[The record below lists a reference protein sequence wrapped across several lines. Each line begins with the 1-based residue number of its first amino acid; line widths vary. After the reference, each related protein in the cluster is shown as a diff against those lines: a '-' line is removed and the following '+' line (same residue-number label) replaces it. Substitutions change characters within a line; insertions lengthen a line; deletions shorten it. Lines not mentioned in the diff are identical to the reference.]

1 LKRYESTGN
10 PTLLQEAKDMTK
22 EEFRENFRAML
33 WALHGILAYYGYGM
47 QDFQPWFSWDRN
59 FAQEYADLH
68 FRAVDV
74 PPGMDYVP
82 GLDFSK
88 VRMPLPRYSPDCHRV
103 IEHVFGQLS
112 AKLRT
117 AIVTEGD
124 QLGSGHANAAWLVQH
139 FYQLSPASI
148 AKDAA
153 DLPDLCKWITDNHG
167 FWAPR
172 KMR

>member
-1 LKRYESTGN
+1 
-10 PTLLQEAKDMTK
+10 
-22 EEFRENFRAML
+22 
-33 WALHGILAYYGYGM
+33 
-47 QDFQPWFSWDRN
+47 
-59 FAQEYADLH
+59 
-68 FRAVDV
+68 
-74 PPGMDYVP
+74 
-82 GLDFSK
+82 
-88 VRMPLPRYSPDCHRV
+88 MPLPKYSPDCHRV

-124 QLGSGHANAAWLVQH
+124 QLGSGPAIAAWLVQH

-148 AKDAA
+148 AKDAT
-153 DLPDLCKWITDNHG
+153 DLPDLYKWITDNHG